1 MLQDDILALIGAL
14 QSNLAVVMAK
24 QEQINATLQQ
34 VIKNQGEIDN
44 EPPGLMDVMTALGQ
58 INVTLQEAIDNQG
71 QVNSQQEMSN
81 VQQAAA
87 ISALQMKLPGKS
99 APAVAIIFL
108 KYTVRSC
115 RVRAADILYNHSSK
129 QRYND
134 NVVKRRGFRF

>member
-14 QSNLAVVMAK
+14 QSSLAVVMAK
-24 QEQINATLQQ
+24 QEQMNATLRQ
-34 VIKNQGEIDN
+34 VIENQGENN
-44 EPPGLMDVMTALGQ
+44 EPLGLMDVMTALGQ

-115 RVRAADILYNHSSK
+115 RVRAADIMGA
-129 QRYND
+129 
-134 NVVKRRGFRF
+134 RRNFSRGGKTTDTLKH